1 MNKKLLALIFGA
13 GLVLAACGGGDDNA
27 DTDKDTSTDTGTTT
41 ETASVDAEQVVNGK
55 CIMCHGQN
63 LEGQGNA
70 PALNDI
76 GARLSQ
82 DEILNVIENGQGA
95 MPGNIITGEDAQA
108 VAKWLAEKK

>member
-13 GLVLAACGGGDDNA
+13 GLVLAACGGNDNA
-27 DTDKDTSTDTGTTT
+27 DKDKDVSTDTETTT

-70 PALNDI
+70 PALKNV